1 METGAALP
9 DTEAKLRYLES
20 TLAPAGV
27 GEPVR
32 RLETHM
38 SWLLIGGDRVLK
50 MKKPVRYPFLD
61 FSTVQARRPT
71 HARNCG

>member
-32 RLETHM
+32 RL
-38 SWLLIGGDRVLK
+38 DRHLSHVSFPALFGNAFH
-50 MKKPVRYPFLD
+50 PRYFPEF
-61 FSTVQARRPT
+61 AHGNRRC
-71 HARNCG
+71 ASDSASMI